1 MRAIQL
7 SRFGGPEVMELI
19 QTPKPVPQSGEV
31 LIHIKAAGVNFFET
45 LMRQDRYSVTPDL
58 PMIFG
63 VEVAGIV
70 DSVGDGVDL
79 RPGSRVAVP
88 LFAFDRPGG
97 GYADYI
103 TVDAKAVVTLP
114 EDVSFE
120 TAVALMVQGLTALHA
135 MRRSPAKDKL
145 VLVTAAAGGV
155 GSLLVQLA
163 KLAGARRVI
172 AAAGSE
178 EKLNLAQ
185 ALGADEAL
193 NYRNPD
199 WAEGVT
205 ADVIYDFVGGTL
217 TEACLKALAPG
228 GEILFG
234 ALGRAALGKSAL
246 EAMFA
251 RNQSIKGFALLPLL
265 SKDKVKA
272 DLSHLLDL
280 TLSGQLKLLP
290 PARFPLDQAS
300 DAHRLIDQRRNT
312 GKVVLLP

>member
-1 MRAIQL
+1 
-7 SRFGGPEVMELI
+7 
-19 QTPKPVPQSGEV
+19 
-31 LIHIKAAGVNFFET
+31 
-45 LMRQDRYSVTPDL
+45 
-58 PMIFG
+58 
-63 VEVAGIV
+63 
-70 DSVGDGVDL
+70 
-79 RPGSRVAVP
+79 
-88 LFAFDRPGG
+88 
-97 GYADYI
+97 
-103 TVDAKAVVTLP
+103 
-114 EDVSFE
+114 
-120 TAVALMVQGLTALHA
+120 
-135 MRRSPAKDKL
+135 
-145 VLVTAAAGGV
+145 
-155 GSLLVQLA
+155 
-163 KLAGARRVI
+163 VI

-280 TLSGQLKLLP
+280 TLSGQL
-290 PARFPLDQAS
+290 
-300 DAHRLIDQRRNT
+300 
-312 GKVVLLP
+312 